1 MWESVFK
8 ELSNQINDLHTNYI
22 LLLGDFNVTHEDFK
36 VKYFKYFYCFSF
48 TDNGAASFTRRS
60 VSFFHDLN
68 DSMTYQ
74 HFLGGKVGVEE
85 GDHIT

>member
-36 VKYFKYFYCFSF
+36 VKYFKDVWN
-48 TDNGAASFTRRS
+48 T
-60 VSFFHDLN
+60 HDLDN
-68 DSMTYQ
+68 LMTEPNCYK
-74 HFLGGKVGVEE
+74 G
-85 GDHIT
+85 